1 MKNDS
6 IKAQDAIRRLALR
19 DLDATSDEDLRAE
32 FATDGVDPDGAARA
46 VAAEFDAVVAAAMR
60 QRAMAAKARVAAPYK
75 RPRVRPAL
83 ARMKEMIDSAFRSD
97 ANLAAA
103 FRDGKRQSDAD
114 LQSLYD
120 DLVELGKIDP
130 ETDA

>member
-6 IKAQDAIRRLALR
+6 VKAQDAIRRLALR
-19 DLDATSDEDLRAE
+19 DLDATSDEELRAE
-32 FATDGVDPDGAARA
+32 FAADGVDPDAAARA
-46 VAAEFDAVVAAAMR
+46 VAAELDAVAAAAMR
-60 QRAMAAKARVAAPYK
+60 QRAMAAKARVPAPSK
-75 RPRVRPAL
+75 RPRVLPAL
-83 ARMKEMIDSAFRSD
+83 ARMKELIDSAFRSD

>member
-6 IKAQDAIRRLALR
+6 VKAQDAIRRLALR
-19 DLDATSDEDLRAE
+19 DLDATSDEELRTE
-32 FATDGVDPDGAARA
+32 FADDGVDPDIAARA
-46 VAAEFDAVVAAAMR
+46 VATELDAVVAAAMR
-60 QRAMAAKARVAAPYK
+60 ERAVAAKARVAVPPK
-75 RPRVRPAL
+75 RQRVRPAL
-83 ARMKEMIDSAFRSD
+83 ARMKELIDNAFRIDTS
-97 ANLAAA
+97 LAAA

-130 ETDA
+130 ESDG

>member
-6 IKAQDAIRRLALR
+6 VKSQDAIRRLALR
-19 DLDATSDEDLRAE
+19 DLDATTDEELRAE
-32 FATDGVDPDGAARA
+32 FAADGVDPDAAARA
-46 VAAEFDAVVAAAMR
+46 VAAELDAVVAAAMR
-60 QRAMAAKARVAAPYK
+60 ERAAAAKVRVAAPPK
-75 RPRVRPAL
+75 RQRVRPAL
-83 ARMKEMIDSAFRSD
+83 ARMKDMIDNAFRTD
-97 ANLAAA
+97 ASLAAA

-130 ETDA
+130 ESDG

>member
-6 IKAQDAIRRLALR
+6 VKSQDAIRRLALL
-19 DLDATSDEDLRAE
+19 DLDATTDEELRAE
-32 FATDGVDPDGAARA
+32 FTADGVDPDTAARA
-46 VAAEFDAVVAAAMR
+46 IAAELDAVVAAAMR
-60 QRAMAAKARVAAPYK
+60 GRTAAAKVRVAAPPK

-83 ARMKEMIDSAFRSD
+83 ASIKEMIDNAFRTD
-97 ANLAAA
+97 ASLAAA
-103 FRDGKRQSDAD
+103 FRDGKQQSDAD

-130 ETDA
+130 ESDG

>member
-6 IKAQDAIRRLALR
+6 VKAQDAIRRLALR
-19 DLDATSDEDLRAE
+19 DLDATSDEELRAE
-32 FATDGVDPDGAARA
+32 FAADGVDPDAAARA
-46 VAAEFDAVVAAAMR
+46 VAAELDAVAAAAMR
-60 QRAMAAKARVAAPYK
+60 QRAMAAKARVAAPSK
-75 RPRVRPAL
+75 RPRVLPAL
-83 ARMKEMIDSAFRSD
+83 ARMKELIDSAFRSD